1 MKFDQ
6 KILASLCLFL
16 MAFNTEAKNVHNAKL
31 YIESQEVLD
40 AELKEARLQKRNAEA
55 EAEAKRVAGIN
66 LEDDTLFKRD
76 AEAEG
81 RRVVGLDLQDDTL
94 LKRDA
99 EGRRV
104 VGLDLQDDTLLK
116 RDAEGRRVV
125 GLDLQDDTLL
135 KRDAEGRRVVGLDL
149 QDDTL
154 LKRDADGRR
163 VVGLDLEDDSFVKR
177 DDEIQTAELV
187 VGLDLSGKKAKRDD
201 GVETVKL
208 VVGLDLSGKKAK
220 RDANSEFVGLVS
232 KRSSNQNYKYTL
244 VPDSGSASIASALT
258 QLNELS
264 IFSSYIRDLVDLYK
278 VCEDGE
284 NDDNANIND
293 KQNILNDESKEMLL
307 IFAPSNEAIA
317 ELSQKPWAFPTPVT
331 EENNK
336 QDETS
341 AANIKNFVESHVVT
355 LSSIDSIGSKD
366 QVIFNSI
373 NKNQIILKNDGES
386 FKVGLPEVSG
396 LLEIK
401 SIHIL
406 RNGAILIID
415 KALTWPERSE

>member
-1 MKFDQ
+1 MKFDE
-6 KILASLCLFL
+6 KILASLCLFI
-16 MAFNTEAKNVHNAKL
+16 MAFNAEAKNVQNAKL
-31 YIESQEVLD
+31 HVESQEVLD
-40 AELKEARLQKRNAEA
+40 AELKEARLHKRNA
-55 EAEAKRVAGIN
+55 
-66 LEDDTLFKRD
+66 D
-76 AEAEG
+76 AEG
-81 RRVVGLDLQDDTL
+81 RRVVGLDLEDDTL

-104 VGLDLQDDTLLK
+104 VGLDLEDDSLLKRDAEGRRVVGLDLEDDTLLK

-125 GLDLQDDTLL
+125 GLDLEDDTLL

-149 QDDTL
+149 EDDSV
-154 LKRDADGRR
+154 LKRDAEGRR
-163 VVGLDLEDDSFVKR
+163 VVGLDLEDDSLLKR
-177 DDEIQTAELV
+177 DDQKTAKFV
-187 VGLDLSGKKAKRDD
+187 VGLDLSGN
-201 GVETVKL
+201 
-208 VVGLDLSGKKAK
+208 AK
-220 RDANSEFVGLVS
+220 RDANGEAVGLLA
-232 KRSSNQNYKYTL
+232 KRSTNQDYKYTL

-258 QLNELS
+258 QLDQLS

-293 KQNILNDESKEMLL
+293 KQNILNDEGKEMLL
-307 IFAPSNEAIA
+307 IFAPSNQAIA
-317 ELSQKPWAFPTPVT
+317 ELSQKPWSFPTPVT

-336 QDETS
+336 QDETT
-341 AANIKNFVESHVVT
+341 AANIKNFVESHVVE
-355 LSSIDSIGSKD
+355 LSSIDAIGSKD
-366 QVIFNSI
+366 QVVFSSI

-386 FKVGLPEVSG
+386 FKVGLPEVSE
-396 LLEIK
+396 LLGIK

>member
-6 KILASLCLFL
+6 KILASLCLFI
-16 MAFNTEAKNVHNAKL
+16 MAFNAEAKNVQNAKL
-31 YIESQEVLD
+31 HVESQEVLD
-40 AELKEARLQKRNAEA
+40 AELKEARLHKRNA
-55 EAEAKRVAGIN
+55 
-66 LEDDTLFKRD
+66 D
-76 AEAEG
+76 AEG
-81 RRVVGLDLQDDTL
+81 RRVVGLDLEDDSLLKRDAEGRRVVGLDLEDDTL

-104 VGLDLQDDTLLK
+104 VGLDLEDDTLLK

-125 GLDLQDDTLL
+125 GLDLEDDTLL

-149 QDDTL
+149 EDDSL
-154 LKRDADGRR
+154 LKRDDT
-163 VVGLDLEDDSFVKR
+163 K
-177 DDEIQTAELV
+177 TAKFV
-187 VGLDLSGKKAKRDD
+187 VGLDLSGN
-201 GVETVKL
+201 
-208 VVGLDLSGKKAK
+208 AK
-220 RDANSEFVGLVS
+220 RDANGEAVGLVA
-232 KRSSNQNYKYTL
+232 KRSTNQDYKYTL

-258 QLNELS
+258 QLDQLS

-293 KQNILNDESKEMLL
+293 KQNILNDEGKEMLL
-307 IFAPSNEAIA
+307 IFAPSNQAIA
-317 ELSQKPWAFPTPVT
+317 ELSQKPWSFPTPVT

-336 QDETS
+336 QDETT
-341 AANIKNFVESHVVT
+341 AANIKNFVESHVVE
-355 LSSIDSIGSKD
+355 LSSIDAIGSKD
-366 QVIFNSI
+366 QVVFNSI

-386 FKVGLPEVSG
+386 FKVGLPEVSE

>member
-6 KILASLCLFL
+6 KILASLCLFI
-16 MAFNTEAKNVHNAKL
+16 MAFNAEAKNVQNAKL
-31 YIESQEVLD
+31 HVESQEVLD
-40 AELKEARLQKRNAEA
+40 AELKEARLHKRNADA
-55 EAEAKRVAGIN
+55 DAKRVTGIN
-66 LEDDTLFKRD
+66 LE
-76 AEAEG
+76 
-81 RRVVGLDLQDDTL
+81 DDTL

-104 VGLDLQDDTLLK
+104 VGLDLEDDSLLK

-125 GLDLQDDTLL
+125 GLDLEDDSLL

-149 QDDTL
+149 EDDSL
-154 LKRDADGRR
+154 LKRDAEGRR
-163 VVGLDLEDDSFVKR
+163 VVGLDLEDDSLLKR
-177 DDEIQTAELV
+177 DDTKTAKFV
-187 VGLDLSGKKAKRDD
+187 VGLDLSGN
-201 GVETVKL
+201 
-208 VVGLDLSGKKAK
+208 AK
-220 RDANSEFVGLVS
+220 RDANGEAVGLVA
-232 KRSSNQNYKYTL
+232 KRSTNQDYKYTL

-258 QLNELS
+258 QLDQLS

-293 KQNILNDESKEMLL
+293 KQNILNDEGKEMLL
-307 IFAPSNEAIA
+307 IFAPSNQAIA
-317 ELSQKPWAFPTPVT
+317 ELSQKPWSFPTPVT

-336 QDETS
+336 QDETT
-341 AANIKNFVESHVVT
+341 AANIKNFVESHVVE
-355 LSSIDSIGSKD
+355 LSSIDAIGSKD
-366 QVIFNSI
+366 QVVFNSI

-386 FKVGLPEVSG
+386 FKVGLPEVSE